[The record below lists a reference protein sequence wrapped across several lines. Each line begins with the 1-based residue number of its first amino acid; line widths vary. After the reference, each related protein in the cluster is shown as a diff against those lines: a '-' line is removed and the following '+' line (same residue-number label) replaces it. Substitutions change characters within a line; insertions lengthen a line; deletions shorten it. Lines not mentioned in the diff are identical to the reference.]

1 MYEAPCSMF
10 GFEFRLPLMPVESP
24 AFDLDRRIFLT
35 GIGTDVG
42 KTLTAALLCH
52 HWQAGYYKPV
62 QAGLP
67 RDTDTVAAL
76 AGLGPER
83 IVPEAFVLNTPASP
97 HEAAARDGIRLS
109 VAEIVAARTL
119 PEGPLV
125 VEGAGGLLVP
135 LNETETMA
143 DLVAAFGLPV
153 VVVWRYYLGSINHT
167 LLTLEALKQRGIPIA
182 GLVLNGE
189 ENPYSTEAV
198 LARYDVPVLLRVP
211 AVADVKTLFQPQ

>member
-1 MYEAPCSMF
+1 MF
-10 GFEFRLPLMPVESP
+10 GFAFRLPLMLQESP
-24 AFDLDRRIFLT
+24 AFGLDRRIFLT

-76 AGLGPER
+76 ARLGSER
-83 IVPEAFVLNTPASP
+83 IVSEAFVLNTPASP

-109 VAEIVAARTL
+109 VADIVAARIL

-143 DLVAAFGLPV
+143 DLAAAFGLPV

-167 LLTLEALKQRGIPIA
+167 LLTLEALKQRRIPIA

-211 AVADVKTLFQPQ
+211 AVADVKALFQPQ

>member
-1 MYEAPCSMF
+1 MF
-10 GFEFRLPLMPVESP
+10 DVRACNSQHLMSLEPS

-52 HWQAGYYKPV
+52 QWQASYYKPV

-83 IVPEAFVLNTPASP
+83 IVPEAFVLRTPASP

-109 VAEIVAARTL
+109 VSEIVAARTL

-135 LNETETMA
+135 LNERETMA
-143 DLVAAFGLPV
+143 DLAVAFGLPV

-167 LLTLEALKQRGIPIA
+167 LLTLEALRQRGIAIA

-198 LARYDVPVLLRVP
+198 LARYDIPVLLRVP

>member
-1 MYEAPCSMF
+1 MN
-10 GFEFRLPLMPVESP
+10 
-24 AFDLDRRIFLT
+24 RIFLT

-52 HWQAGYYKPV
+52 RWGACYYKPV
-62 QAGLP
+62 QAGFP
-67 RDTDTVAAL
+67 RDTETVASL
-76 AGLGPER
+76 ARLQPER
-83 IVPEAFVLNTPASP
+83 IIPEAFILNTPASP
-97 HEAAARDGIRLS
+97 HEAAAKDGIRLS
-109 VAEIVAARTL
+109 VSDIIAARTL
-119 PEGPLV
+119 PTGPVV

-143 DLVAAFGLPV
+143 DLALAFGLPI

-167 LLTLEALKQRGIPIA
+167 LLTLEAARSRGLQIA

-198 LARYDVPVLLRVP
+198 LSRFNVPVLMKVP
-211 AVADVKTLFQPQ
+211 EVGDVGELFM

>member
-1 MYEAPCSMF
+1 MN
-10 GFEFRLPLMPVESP
+10 
-24 AFDLDRRIFLT
+24 RIFLT

-52 HWQAGYYKPV
+52 QWGASYYKPV

-67 RDTDTVAAL
+67 RDTETVASL
-76 AGLGPER
+76 ARLAPDR
-83 IVPEAFVLNTPASP
+83 IIPEAYVLNTPASP
-97 HEAAARDGIRLS
+97 HEAAAKDGVRLS
-109 VAEIVAARTL
+109 VSDIIAARTL
-119 PEGPLV
+119 PTGPLV

-143 DLVAAFGLPV
+143 DLALAFGLPI

-167 LLTLEALKQRGIPIA
+167 LLTLEAARSRGLPIA

-198 LARYDVPVLLRVP
+198 LSRFNVPVLMKVP
-211 AVADVKTLFQPQ
+211 EVGDVGELFM

>member
-1 MYEAPCSMF
+1 MSLEPS
-10 GFEFRLPLMPVESP
+10 
-24 AFDLDRRIFLT
+24 AFDFDRRIFLT

-52 HWQAGYYKPV
+52 QWQAGYYKPV

-83 IVPEAFVLNTPASP
+83 IVPEAFVLRTPASP
-97 HEAAARDGIRLS
+97 HEAAARDGMRLS
-109 VAEIVAARTL
+109 VSEIVAARTL
-119 PEGPLV
+119 PQGPLV

-135 LNETETMA
+135 LNERETMA
-143 DLVAAFGLPV
+143 DLAVAFGLPV

-167 LLTLEALKQRGIPIA
+167 LLTLEALRQRGIPIA

-198 LARYDVPVLLRVP
+198 LARYDIPVLLRVP
-211 AVADVKTLFQPQ
+211 AVADIMALFQPQ